1 MGAGRPAGEGDSGD
15 SLEVVEEGDVG
26 PIGEELG
33 DGVALAVAD
42 FDGENAFW
50 FEGVIGLRD
59 QAAVDV
65 EAGFAGE
72 EGAGGLVIAD
82 LGVEG
87 GAVGFG
93 DIRWVADDGVEGACY
108 RCEEVGAVELDAVS
122 NVVRLGVSLCD
133 PDGIGGDIERGDFC
147 QGELDGQRD
156 GENAGAGAYV
166 EDLEVFLMRENLQ
179 NRFDEVLGFR
189 ARDEDGW
196 GDVEVEAVELLL
208 ADDVLD
214 GFVGG
219 AAVNTL
225 PVEEGIFFS
234 QLAVRVR
241 KKLSAAHTEV
251 V

>member
-1 MGAGRPAGEGDSGD
+1 MGAGRPAGEGDAGD
-15 SLEVVEEGDVG
+15 ALEIVEEGDVG

-42 FDGENAFW
+42 FEGEKTVW

-72 EGAGGLVIAD
+72 ESAGGLVIAN

-108 RCEEVGAVELDAVS
+108 CCEEVGTVELDAVS

-133 PDGIGGDIERGDFC
+133 PDGIGRDIERGDFC
-147 QGELDGQRD
+147 LGELEGQRD
-156 GENAGAGAYV
+156 GEDAGAGAYV
-166 EDLEVFLMRENLQ
+166 EDFEVFLVREELQ
-179 NRFDEVLGFR
+179 NRLDEVFGFR

-196 GDVEVEAVELLL
+196 GDVEVETVELLL
-208 ADDVLD
+208 AGDVLD
-214 GFVGG
+214 GFAGS

-225 PVEEGIFFS
+225 PVGELFC
-234 QLAVRVR
+234 QLTVRVCE
-241 KKLSAAHTEV
+241 KLGAANTEV
-251 V
+251 M